1 MLLATTGALA
11 GPPGS
16 TATSEPE
23 QHDPILDSA
32 VRQLRAGGLNADA
45 EAGLCRIALR
55 NAEQRV
61 RRCTAARDM
70 PGRDHV
76 LLRVHRIEAAC
87 TNPTVVR
94 RCRGI
99 FASLAGDPRNTN

>member
-1 MLLATTGALA
+1 MLLATTGVLV

-23 QHDPILDSA
+23 DPILDAA
-32 VRQLRAGGLNADA
+32 VRRLRVGGLGA
-45 EAGLCRIALR
+45 EAEARLCRIALR

-61 RRCTAARDM
+61 RRCTAAHDM

-76 LLRVHRIEAAC
+76 LIRVQRIEAAC
-87 TNPTVVR
+87 TNPTVTR
-94 RCRGI
+94 RCRSI
-99 FASLAGDPRNTN
+99 FASLAGHPNRTN